1 MYGVCLDRPFDERI
15 IRELSPFECHQRIS
29 HQQIRLPRIVEPGE
43 FACRA
48 VVPSGARLSMT

>member
-1 MYGVCLDRPFDERI
+1 MYGVCLDHPFDERI

-29 HQQIRLPRIVEPGE
+29 HQQIRPPRTVEPGE

-48 VVPSGARLSMT
+48 AVPFGAKLSMT